1 MPYNVIE
8 ANVRE
13 KVLLPLKNEI
23 IKIPVTVESDRKDQE
38 NQLQD
43 DIPDFKL
50 VFRKEQVMYSEGG
63 RSSEAQRIGNSSNS
77 HNPGLEFYT
86 FRDFLT

>member
-63 RSSEAQRIGNSSNS
+63 RSSEA
-77 HNPGLEFYT
+77 
-86 FRDFLT
+86 

>member
-1 MPYNVIE
+1 MTQEFLIKTVHMPYNVIE

-63 RSSEAQRIGNSSNS
+63 RSSEA
-77 HNPGLEFYT
+77 
-86 FRDFLT
+86 